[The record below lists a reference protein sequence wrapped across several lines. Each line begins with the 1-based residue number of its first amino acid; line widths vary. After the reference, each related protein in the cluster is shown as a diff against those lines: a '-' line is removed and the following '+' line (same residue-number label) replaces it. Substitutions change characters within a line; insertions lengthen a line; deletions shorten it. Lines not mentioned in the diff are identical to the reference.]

1 MKKTLLGTALLFA
14 LAQALPMDAQKQVR
28 LTFNRAGG
36 TAVSNVTVKVT
47 DESGNAI
54 NGVTATLQ
62 SIKQG
67 TGTDADAATT
77 DVALKSGG
85 KLDTHTEILC
95 ANYTNKELDSRFAEF
110 TFKISG
116 LSDFSLNHSDLQIAS
131 MNGSGDFQYN
141 NLPRKCDVRVW
152 NNEDKSTLIASIDG
166 IVTDKNASK
175 EDKVNPTDKDTGKD
189 NTIDWEIK
197 ASTTTPATTDQ
208 ILVVRLAKSSDN
220 KGCFFGLKQITL
232 YNGYRF
238 ATTATSNI
246 ANVATFSAS
255 SPVTFSS
262 DATAYIAINSD
273 NKQVTLS
280 PLNGALAAGKG
291 AIVSK
296 ATTGDIYAYVSTETT
311 DSRNNLLV
319 GSSDATKELTDG
331 NYYIFN
337 KKDND
342 AVFSPLDNAA
352 STTLAANKA
361 ALKTTT
367 TGGQALTLDFGSV
380 TGINTVTTAMPATNA
395 TFDLS
400 GRKVS
405 GKLPAGLYIKN
416 GKKLLIK

>member
-1 MKKTLLGTALLFA
+1 MKKTLLGTALLLA

-54 NGVTATLQ
+54 DGVTATLQ

-67 TGTDADAATT
+67 TGTDAGAAAT
-77 DVALKSGG
+77 DVALLSGEQ
-85 KLDTHTEILC
+85 LNTHTEILC
-95 ANYTNKELDSRFAEF
+95 ANYSNVEKCFAEF

-116 LSDFSLNHSDLQIAS
+116 LNNFSLNHSDLQISALQYQ
-131 MNGSGDFQYN
+131 GKFQNSKDQRY
-141 NLPRKCDVRVW
+141 CDVRVW
-152 NNEDKSTLIASIDG
+152 GNENKSTLIASADG
-166 IVTDKNASK
+166 ILAVKLG
-175 EDKVNPTDKDTGKD
+175 GKYEVD
-189 NTIDWEIK
+189 NTVDWEIK
-197 ASTTTPATTDQ
+197 GNTTTLTTNDKY
-208 ILVVRLAKSSDN
+208 IVVRMAKSDRSQ
-220 KGCFFGLKQITL
+220 GCYFGLKQITL

-246 ANVATFSAS
+246 DNVATFSAS
-255 SPVTFSS
+255 NPVTFSS

-280 PLNGALAAGKG
+280 PLNGALAAKQG

-296 ATTGDIYAYVSTETT
+296 ATTGDIYAYVSTEAT
-311 DSRNNLLV
+311 DKRNNQLV
-319 GSSDATKELTDG
+319 GSGDEAMDLTDG

-337 KKDND
+337 KKVDEE
-342 AVFSPLDNAA
+342 AVFSPLDKAA
-352 STTLAANKA
+352 GIKLAANKA
-361 ALKTTT
+361 ALKTAT
-367 TGGQALTLDFGSV
+367 TGVQALTLDFGSV
-380 TGINTVTTAMPATNA
+380 TGINTTTTAMPATNA

-416 GKKLLIK
+416 GKKFIIK

>member
-36 TAVSNVTVKVT
+36 TAVSNVTVNVT

-67 TGTDADAATT
+67 TGTDAGAAAT
-77 DVALKSGG
+77 DVALKSGNQ
-85 KLDTHTEILC
+85 LDTHTEILC
-95 ANYTNKELDSRFAEF
+95 ANYNNNGLDSRFAEF

-116 LSDFSLNHSDLQIAS
+116 LSDFSLNHSDLQISA
-131 MNGSGDFQYN
+131 MNSGGKIQYN

-152 NNEDKSTLIASIDG
+152 GDENKNTLIASIDG
-166 IVTDKNASK
+166 IVTDKNASN
-175 EDKVNPTDKDTGKD
+175 EAKD

-197 ASTTTPATTDQ
+197 ANTTTPATTDQ
-208 ILVVRLAKSSDN
+208 YIVVRMAKSSDN
-220 KGCFFGLKQITL
+220 AGCFFGLKQITL

-246 ANVATFSAS
+246 DNVATFSAS

-262 DATAYIAINSD
+262 DATAYIAINS
-273 NKQVTLS
+273 NNTQVTLS
-280 PLNGALAAGKG
+280 PLNGALAAGQG

-296 ATTGDIYAYVSTETT
+296 ATTGDIYAYVSTEAT
-311 DSRNNLLV
+311 DSRNNQLV
-319 GSSDATKELTDG
+319 GSGDATKDLTDG

-337 KKDND
+337 KKGEE
-342 AVFSPLDNAA
+342 AVFSPLNNTN
-352 STTLAANKA
+352 TTLAANKA
-361 ALKTTT
+361 ALKTATP
-367 TGGQALTLDFGSV
+367 GGQALTLDFGSV
-380 TGINTVTTAMPATNA
+380 TGINTATTAMPATNA

>member
-36 TAVSNVTVKVT
+36 TAVSNVTVNVT

-54 NGVTATLQ
+54 DGVTATLQ

-67 TGTDADAATT
+67 TGTDAGAAAT
-77 DVALKSGG
+77 DVALKSGYQ
-85 KLDTHTEILC
+85 LDTHTEILC
-95 ANYTNKELDSRFAEF
+95 ASYSNVKNCFAEF

-116 LSDFSLNHSDLQIAS
+116 LSNFSLNHSDLQIAA
-131 MNGSGDFQYN
+131 MNGQGKFQNSKGERY
-141 NLPRKCDVRVW
+141 CDVRVW
-152 NNEDKSTLIASIDG
+152 GNENKSTLIASADG
-166 IVTDKNASK
+166 ILADKLGGDY
-175 EDKVNPTDKDTGKD
+175 ERD

-197 ASTTTPATTDQ
+197 GNTTTPATTDQ
-208 ILVVRLAKSSDN
+208 YIVVRMAKNDQN
-220 KGCFFGLKQITL
+220 PGCFFGLKQITL

-246 ANVATFSAS
+246 DNVATFSAS

-280 PLNGALAAGKG
+280 PLNGALAAGQG

-296 ATTGDIYAYVSTETT
+296 ATTGDIYAYVSTEAT
-311 DSRNNLLV
+311 DSRNNQLV
-319 GSSDATKELTDG
+319 GGGDEAMDLTDG

-337 KKDND
+337 KQIEE
-342 AVFSPLDNAA
+342 AVFSPLKESA

-361 ALKTTT
+361 ALKTAT

-380 TGINTVTTAMPATNA
+380 TGINTATTAMPATNA

>member
-67 TGTDADAATT
+67 TGTEAGAAAT

-85 KLDTHTEILC
+85 QLDTHSEVLC
-95 ANYTNKELDSRFAEF
+95 ANYNNNGLDRRFAEF

-116 LSDFSLNHSDLQIAS
+116 LSDFSLNHSDLQIAA
-131 MNGSGDFQYN
+131 MNSGGNFQYN

-152 NNEDKSTLIASIDG
+152 GDEDKNTLIASIDG
-166 IVTDKNASK
+166 IVTDKNASN
-175 EDKVNPTDKDTGKD
+175 ETKD

-197 ASTTTPATTDQ
+197 ASTTTPATTEQ

-238 ATTATSNI
+238 ATTTTSNI
-246 ANVATFSAS
+246 DNVATFSAS

-311 DSRNNLLV
+311 DSRNNQLV
-319 GSSDATKELTDG
+319 GGGDATKELTDG

-337 KKDND
+337 KQGDD
-342 AVFSPLDNAA
+342 AVFSPLNNT

-361 ALKTTT
+361 ALKTATP
-367 TGGQALTLDFGSV
+367 GGQALTLDFGSV
-380 TGINTVTTAMPATNA
+380 TGINTATTAMPATNA

>member
-28 LTFNRAGG
+28 LTFNRASG

-54 NGVTATLQ
+54 DGVTATLQ

-67 TGTDADAATT
+67 IGTDANATAT

-95 ANYTNKELDSRFAEF
+95 ANYNNSVQKSFAEF

-116 LSDFSLNHSDLQIAS
+116 LSDFSLNHSDLQIAA

-166 IVTDKNASK
+166 IVTDKNASEESK
-175 EDKVNPTDKDTGKD
+175 GIGKD

-197 ASTTTPATTDQ
+197 ASTTTPATTEQ

-262 DATAYIAINSD
+262 DATAYIAINSND
-273 NKQVTLS
+273 TQVTLS
-280 PLNGALAAGKG
+280 PLNGALAAGQG

-296 ATTGDIYAYVSTETT
+296 ATTGDIYAYVSAETT
-311 DSRNNLLV
+311 DSRNNQLV
-319 GSSDATKELTDG
+319 GGGDATKELTDG

-337 KKDND
+337 KKGDD
-342 AVFSPLDNAA
+342 AVFSPLNNT

-361 ALKTTT
+361 ALKTATP
-367 TGGQALTLDFGSV
+367 GGQALTLDFGSV

-400 GRKVS
+400 GRKVN

>member
-1 MKKTLLGTALLFA
+1 MKKTLLGTALLLA

-36 TAVSNVTVKVT
+36 TAVGNVTVKVT

-67 TGTDADAATT
+67 TGTDAGATAN

-85 KLDTHTEILC
+85 QLNTHTEILC
-95 ANYTNKELDSRFAEF
+95 ADYNNSINSRFAEF

-116 LSDFSLNHSDLQIAS
+116 LSDFSLNHSDLQIAA
-131 MNGSGDFQYN
+131 MNSGGDFQGN

-152 NNEDKSTLIASIDG
+152 GDENKSALIASIDG
-166 IVTDKNASK
+166 IVTDRNASS
-175 EDKVNPTDKDTGKD
+175 VTKD

-197 ASTTTPATTDQ
+197 ANTTTLTATDQ
-208 ILVVRLAKSSDN
+208 YIVVRMAKSSDN

-246 ANVATFSAS
+246 DYVATFSAS
-255 SPVTFSS
+255 NPVTFSS
-262 DATAYIAINSD
+262 DATAYIAINSND
-273 NKQVTLS
+273 TQVTLS
-280 PLNGALAAGKG
+280 PLNGALAAKQG

-296 ATTGDIYAYVSTETT
+296 ATTGDIYAYVSTEAT
-311 DSRNNLLV
+311 DSRNNQLV
-319 GSSDATKELTDG
+319 GGGDYAMDLTDG

-337 KKDND
+337 KQGED
-342 AVFSPLDNAA
+342 AVFSPLN
-352 STTLAANKA
+352 STNTKLAANKA
-361 ALKTTT
+361 ALKTAT
-367 TGGQALTLDFGSV
+367 TGVQALTLDFGSV

-400 GRKVS
+400 GRKVN

>member
-1 MKKTLLGTALLFA
+1 
-14 LAQALPMDAQKQVR
+14 MDAQKQVR

-36 TAVSNVTVKVT
+36 TAVSNVTVNVT

-67 TGTDADAATT
+67 TGTEAGAAAT
-77 DVALKSGG
+77 DVALNSGNE
-85 KLDTHTEILC
+85 LNTHPEILC
-95 ANYTNKELDSRFAEF
+95 ANYSNGKNSFAEF

-116 LSDFSLNHSDLQIAS
+116 LSDFSLNHSDLQIAA
-131 MNGSGDFQYN
+131 MNLNGRFQNSKGERY
-141 NLPRKCDVRVW
+141 CDVRVW
-152 NNEDKSTLIASIDG
+152 GNENKSTLIASTDG
-166 IVTDKNASK
+166 ILVDKLGGSYT
-175 EDKVNPTDKDTGKD
+175 VD

-197 ASTTTPATTDQ
+197 GEATTQAATDQ
-208 ILVVRLAKSSDN
+208 YLVVRMAKSSN
-220 KGCFFGLKQITL
+220 SNGCFFGLKQITL

-246 ANVATFSAS
+246 DNVATFSAS

-319 GSSDATKELTDG
+319 GSGDATKELTDG

-337 KKDND
+337 KQGND
-342 AVFSPLDNAA
+342 AVFSPLDNTAN
-352 STTLAANKA
+352 TTLAANKA

-367 TGGQALTLDFGSV
+367 IGGQALTLDFGSV
-380 TGINTVTTAMPATNA
+380 TGINTATIAMSATNA

-405 GKLPAGLYIKN
+405 GNLPAGLYIKN

>member
-36 TAVSNVTVKVT
+36 TAVSNVTVNVT

-67 TGTDADAATT
+67 TGTDADAAAT
-77 DVALKSGG
+77 DVALLSGME
-85 KLDTHTEILC
+85 LNTHTEILC
-95 ANYTNKELDSRFAEF
+95 ANYSNVEKCFAEF

-116 LSDFSLNHSDLQIAS
+116 LNNFSLNHSDLQISALQYQ
-131 MNGSGDFQYN
+131 GKFQNSKDQRY
-141 NLPRKCDVRVW
+141 CDVRVW
-152 NNEDKSTLIASIDG
+152 GNENKSTLIASADG
-166 IVTDKNASK
+166 ILAVKLG
-175 EDKVNPTDKDTGKD
+175 GKYEVD

-197 ASTTTPATTDQ
+197 GNTTTQATTDQ
-208 ILVVRLAKSSDN
+208 YIVVRMAKSDRSQ
-220 KGCFFGLKQITL
+220 GCYFGLKQITL

-319 GSSDATKELTDG
+319 GSGDATKELTDG

-337 KKDND
+337 KQGDD
-342 AVFSPLDNAA
+342 AVFSPLNNTA

-361 ALKTTT
+361 VLKTATP
-367 TGGQALTLDFGSV
+367 GGQALTLDFGSV

-400 GRKVS
+400 GRKVN

>member
-36 TAVSNVTVKVT
+36 TAVSNVTVNVT

-54 NGVTATLQ
+54 DGVTATLQ

-67 TGTDADAATT
+67 TGTDASAAAN
-77 DVALKSGG
+77 DVALLSGME
-85 KLDTHTEILC
+85 LNTHTEILC
-95 ANYTNKELDSRFAEF
+95 ANYDNLKNSFAEF

-116 LSDFSLNHSDLQIAS
+116 LNNFSLNHSDLQISA
-131 MNGSGDFQYN
+131 MNLNGRFQNSKDQRY
-141 NLPRKCDVRVW
+141 CDVRVW
-152 NNEDKSTLIASIDG
+152 GNENKSTLLASVDG
-166 IVTDKNASK
+166 ILVDKLGG
-175 EDKVNPTDKDTGKD
+175 DYVRD

-197 ASTTTPATTDQ
+197 GNTTTPAATDQ
-208 ILVVRLAKSSDN
+208 YIVVRMAKSDRSQ
-220 KGCFFGLKQITL
+220 GCFFGLKQITL

-246 ANVATFSAS
+246 DNVATFSAS
-255 SPVTFSS
+255 NPVTFSS
-262 DATAYIAINSD
+262 DATAYIAINS
-273 NKQVTLS
+273 NNTQVTLS
-280 PLNGALAAGKG
+280 PLNGALAAGQG

-296 ATTGDIYAYVSTETT
+296 ATTGDIYAYVSTEAT
-311 DSRNNLLV
+311 DSRNNQLV
-319 GSSDATKELTDG
+319 GSGDATKELTDG

-337 KKDND
+337 KQGND
-342 AVFSPLDNAA
+342 AVFSPLDNTAN
-352 STTLAANKA
+352 TTLAANKA
-361 ALKTTT
+361 ALKTAT

>member
-47 DESGNAI
+47 NESGNAI

-67 TGTDADAATT
+67 TGTDATAIAT

-85 KLDTHTEILC
+85 QLDTHSEVLC
-95 ANYTNKELDSRFAEF
+95 ANYNNNGLDRRFAEF

-116 LSDFSLNHSDLQIAS
+116 LSDFSLNHSDLQIAA
-131 MNGSGDFQYN
+131 MNSGGNFQYN

-152 NNEDKSTLIASIDG
+152 GDEDKNTLIASIDG
-166 IVTDKNASK
+166 IVTDKNASN
-175 EDKVNPTDKDTGKD
+175 ETKD

-197 ASTTTPATTDQ
+197 ASTTTPATTEQ
-208 ILVVRLAKSSDN
+208 IFVVRLAKSSDN

-280 PLNGALAAGKG
+280 PLNGALAASKG

-319 GSSDATKELTDG
+319 GSGDATKELTDG

-367 TGGQALTLDFGSV
+367 TGAQALTLDFGSV
-380 TGINTVTTAMPATNA
+380 TGINTATTAMPATNA

>member
-54 NGVTATLQ
+54 DGVTATLQ

-67 TGTDADAATT
+67 TGTNANATAT

-85 KLDTHTEILC
+85 QLDTHAEILC
-95 ANYTNKELDSRFAEF
+95 ADYFNTTKDNSFSEF

-116 LSDFSLNHSDLQIAS
+116 LSDFSLNHSDLQISALNS
-131 MNGSGDFQYN
+131 SSKFQYN
-141 NLPRKCDVRVW
+141 ANNNRKCDVRVW
-152 NNEDKSTLIASIDG
+152 GDESKSTLITSIDG
-166 IVTDKNASK
+166 IAADQEASS
-175 EDKVNPTDKDTGKD
+175 ETKD

-197 ASTTTPATTDQ
+197 GNTATQTTTNQ
-208 ILVVRLAKSSDN
+208 YLVVRLARSTGSN
-220 KGCFFGLKQITL
+220 GCYFGLKQITL

-246 ANVATFSAS
+246 DNVATFSAS

-311 DSRNNLLV
+311 DSRNNQLV
-319 GSSDATKELTDG
+319 GSGDATKELTDG

-337 KKDND
+337 KPGEE
-342 AVFSPLDNAA
+342 AVFSPLDKSA

-361 ALKTTT
+361 ALKTAT

-405 GKLPAGLYIKN
+405 GNLPAGLYIKN

>member
-36 TAVSNVTVKVT
+36 TAVSNVTVNVT

-54 NGVTATLQ
+54 DGVTATLQ

-67 TGTDADAATT
+67 TGTDASAAAN
-77 DVALKSGG
+77 DVALLSGME
-85 KLDTHTEILC
+85 LNTHTEILC
-95 ANYTNKELDSRFAEF
+95 ANYDNLKNSFAEF

-116 LSDFSLNHSDLQIAS
+116 LNNFSLNHSDLQISA
-131 MNGSGDFQYN
+131 MNLNGRFQNSKDQRY
-141 NLPRKCDVRVW
+141 CDVRVW
-152 NNEDKSTLIASIDG
+152 GNENKSTLLASVDG
-166 IVTDKNASK
+166 ILVDKLGG
-175 EDKVNPTDKDTGKD
+175 DYVRD

-197 ASTTTPATTDQ
+197 GNTTTPAATDQ
-208 ILVVRLAKSSDN
+208 YIVVRMAKSDRSQ
-220 KGCFFGLKQITL
+220 GCYFGLKQITL

-238 ATTATSNI
+238 ATTTTSNI

-311 DSRNNLLV
+311 DSRNNQLV
-319 GSSDATKELTDG
+319 GGGDATKELTDG

-337 KKDND
+337 KKGDD
-342 AVFSPLDNAA
+342 AVFSPLNNT

-361 ALKTTT
+361 ALKTATP
-367 TGGQALTLDFGSV
+367 GGQALTLDFGSV
-380 TGINTVTTAMPATNA
+380 TGINTTTTAMPATNA

-416 GKKLLIK
+416 GKKFIIK

>member
-36 TAVSNVTVKVT
+36 TAVSNVTVNVT

-67 TGTDADAATT
+67 TGTDATATAT
-77 DVALKSGG
+77 DVALKSGEQLN
-85 KLDTHTEILC
+85 KHPEILC
-95 ANYTNKELDSRFAEF
+95 ASYSNGKNAFAEF

-116 LSDFSLNHSDLQIAS
+116 LSDFSLNHSDLQISA
-131 MNGSGDFQYN
+131 MNKDGKFQNSKDERY
-141 NLPRKCDVRVW
+141 CDVRVW
-152 NNEDKSTLIASIDG
+152 GNENKRTLIASVDG
-166 IVTDKNASK
+166 ILADKLGGNY
-175 EDKVNPTDKDTGKD
+175 EVD

-197 ASTTTPATTDQ
+197 TTTTTQATTDQ
-208 ILVVRLAKSSDN
+208 YIVVRMAKNDRN
-220 KGCFFGLKQITL
+220 TGCFFGLKQITL

-280 PLNGALAAGKG
+280 PLNGALAANQG

-296 ATTGDIYAYVSTETT
+296 ATTGDIYAYVSTEAT
-311 DSRNNLLV
+311 DSRNNQLV
-319 GSSDATKELTDG
+319 GSGDATKELTDG

-337 KKDND
+337 KKGDD
-342 AVFSPLDNAA
+342 AVFSPLNNT

-361 ALKTTT
+361 ALKTATP
-367 TGGQALTLDFGSV
+367 GGQALTLDFGSV
-380 TGINTVTTAMPATNA
+380 TGINTATTAMPATNA

>member
-1 MKKTLLGTALLFA
+1 MKKTLLGTALLLA

-67 TGTDADAATT
+67 TGTDATAAAT
-77 DVALKSGG
+77 DVALKSGAQ
-85 KLDTHTEILC
+85 LDTHPEILC
-95 ANYTNKELDSRFAEF
+95 ASYNNALNSSFAEF

-116 LSDFSLNHSDLQIAS
+116 LSDFSLNHSDLQIAAL
-131 MNGSGDFQYN
+131 NGGGSFQYN

-152 NNEDKSTLIASIDG
+152 GDEDKNTLIASTDG
-166 IVTDKNASK
+166 IVTDKNASN
-175 EDKVNPTDKDTGKD
+175 ETVD

-208 ILVVRLAKSSDN
+208 YLVVRLAKSSDN

-232 YNGYRF
+232 YNGYRL
-238 ATTATSNI
+238 ATTTTSNI
-246 ANVATFSAS
+246 DNVATFSAS
-255 SPVTFSS
+255 KPVTFSS

-273 NKQVTLS
+273 NTQVTLS
-280 PLNGALAAGKG
+280 PLNGALAAGQG

-296 ATTGDIYAYVSTETT
+296 ATTGDIYAYVSTEAT
-311 DSRNNLLV
+311 DSRNNQLV
-319 GSSDATKELTDG
+319 GSGDATKELTDG

-337 KKDND
+337 KKGEE
-342 AVFSPLDNAA
+342 AVFSPLSNTN
-352 STTLAANKA
+352 TTLAANKA
-361 ALKTTT
+361 ALKTAT

-380 TGINTVTTAMPATNA
+380 TGINTATTAMPATNT

>member
-36 TAVSNVTVKVT
+36 TAVSNVTVNVT

-67 TGTDADAATT
+67 TGTDAGAAAT
-77 DVALKSGG
+77 DVALKSGNQ
-85 KLDTHTEILC
+85 LDTHTEILC
-95 ANYTNKELDSRFAEF
+95 ANYNNNGLDSRFAEF

-116 LSDFSLNHSDLQIAS
+116 LNDFSLNHSDLQISA
-131 MNGSGDFQYN
+131 MNSGGKFQYN

-152 NNEDKSTLIASIDG
+152 GDENKNTLIASIDG
-166 IVTDKNASK
+166 IVTDKNASN
-175 EDKVNPTDKDTGKD
+175 EAKD

-197 ASTTTPATTDQ
+197 ANTTTPATTDQ
-208 ILVVRLAKSSDN
+208 YIVVRMAKSSDN
-220 KGCFFGLKQITL
+220 AGCFFGLKQITL

-246 ANVATFSAS
+246 DNVATFSAS

-262 DATAYIAINSD
+262 DATAYIAINS
-273 NKQVTLS
+273 NNTQVTLS
-280 PLNGALAAGKG
+280 PLNGALAAGQG

-296 ATTGDIYAYVSTETT
+296 ATTGDIYAYVSTEAT
-311 DSRNNLLV
+311 DSRNNQLV
-319 GSSDATKELTDG
+319 GSGDATKDLTDG

-337 KKDND
+337 KKGEE
-342 AVFSPLDNAA
+342 AVFSPLNNTN
-352 STTLAANKA
+352 TTLAANKA
-361 ALKTTT
+361 ALKTATP
-367 TGGQALTLDFGSV
+367 GGQALTLDFGSV
-380 TGINTVTTAMPATNA
+380 TGINTATTAMPATNA

>member
-36 TAVSNVTVKVT
+36 TAVSNVTVNVT

-54 NGVTATLQ
+54 DGVTATLQ

-67 TGTDADAATT
+67 LGNTTEAAKK
-77 DVALKSGG
+77 DVALFNTGAAAS
-85 KLDTHTEILC
+85 HPEILC
-95 ANYTNKELDSRFAEF
+95 CKYDNPNIDSYPFAEF
-110 TFKISG
+110 VFKISG
-116 LSDFSLNHSDLQIAS
+116 LSNFGINHTDLQIAA
-131 MNGSGDFQYN
+131 MNSSGNFQFN
-141 NLPRKCDVRVW
+141 NLTRSCDAKVW
-152 NNEDKSTLIASIDG
+152 GDESYSNLITSIEGLD
-166 IVTDKNASK
+166 VDKNA
-175 EDKVNPTDKDTGKD
+175 DLVTGSTNIGVD
-189 NTIDWEIK
+189 NTTDWEIK
-197 ASTTTPATTDQ
+197 SANTTTTTNEQ
-208 ILVVRLAKSSDN
+208 YLIVRLTRSTVA
-220 KGCFFGLKQITL
+220 GCYFGLKQITL

-262 DATAYIAINSD
+262 NATAYIAINS
-273 NKQVTLS
+273 NNTQVTLS

-311 DSRNNLLV
+311 DSRNNQLV
-319 GSSDATKELTDG
+319 GSGDATKDLTDG

-337 KKDND
+337 KQGEE
-342 AVFSPLDNAA
+342 AVFSPLKESA

-361 ALKTTT
+361 VLKTATP
-367 TGGQALTLDFGSV
+367 GGQALTLDFGSV
-380 TGINTVTTAMPATNA
+380 TGINTATTAMPATNA

-405 GKLPAGLYIKN
+405 GNLPAGLYIKN

>member
-36 TAVSNVTVKVT
+36 TAVSNVTVNVT

-54 NGVTATLQ
+54 DGVTATLQ

-85 KLDTHTEILC
+85 QLDTHSEVLC
-95 ANYTNKELDSRFAEF
+95 ANYNNNGLDRRFAEF

-116 LSDFSLNHSDLQIAS
+116 LSDFSLNHSDLQIAA
-131 MNGSGDFQYN
+131 MNSGGNFQYN

-152 NNEDKSTLIASIDG
+152 GDEDKSTLIASTDG
-166 IVTDKNASK
+166 IVTDKNASN
-175 EDKVNPTDKDTGKD
+175 ETVD

-208 ILVVRLAKSSDN
+208 YLVVRLAKSSDN

-246 ANVATFSAS
+246 DNVATFSAS

-262 DATAYIAINSD
+262 DATAYIAINSND
-273 NKQVTLS
+273 TQVTLS
-280 PLNGALAAGKG
+280 PLNGALAAKQG

-296 ATTGDIYAYVSTETT
+296 ATTGDIYAYVSAEAT
-311 DSRNNLLV
+311 DSRNNQLV
-319 GSSDATKELTDG
+319 GSGDATKDLTDG

-337 KKDND
+337 KKGDD
-342 AVFSPLDNAA
+342 AVFSPLNNT

-361 ALKTTT
+361 ALKTATP
-367 TGGQALTLDFGSV
+367 GGQALTLDFGSV
-380 TGINTVTTAMPATNA
+380 TGINTATTAMPATNA

-400 GRKVS
+400 GRKVN

>member
-36 TAVSNVTVKVT
+36 TAVSNVTVNVT

-67 TGTDADAATT
+67 TGTDADAAAT
-77 DVALKSGG
+77 DVALKSGEQLN
-85 KLDTHTEILC
+85 KHPEILC
-95 ANYTNKELDSRFAEF
+95 ASYSNGKNAFAEF

-116 LSDFSLNHSDLQIAS
+116 LSDFSLNHSDLQISA
-131 MNGSGDFQYN
+131 MNKDGKFQNSKDERY
-141 NLPRKCDVRVW
+141 CDVRVW
-152 NNEDKSTLIASIDG
+152 GNENKRTLIASVDG
-166 IVTDKNASK
+166 ILADKLGGNY
-175 EDKVNPTDKDTGKD
+175 EVD

-197 ASTTTPATTDQ
+197 TTTTTQATTDQ
-208 ILVVRLAKSSDN
+208 YIVVRMAKNDRN
-220 KGCFFGLKQITL
+220 TGCFFGLKQITL

-262 DATAYIAINSD
+262 NATAYIAINSD
-273 NKQVTLS
+273 NTQVTLS
-280 PLNGALAAGKG
+280 PLNGALAANQG

-296 ATTGDIYAYVSTETT
+296 ATTGDIYAYVSAEAT
-311 DSRNNLLV
+311 DSRNNQLV
-319 GSSDATKELTDG
+319 GSGDATKELTDG

-337 KKDND
+337 KPGEE
-342 AVFSPLDNAA
+342 AVFSPLDKSA

-361 ALKTTT
+361 ALKTAT

>member
-67 TGTDADAATT
+67 TGTEAGAAAT
-77 DVALKSGG
+77 DVALKSIGQ
-85 KLDTHTEILC
+85 LDAHTEILC
-95 ANYTNKELDSRFAEF
+95 ADYNNNGLDSRFAEF

-116 LSDFSLNHSDLQIAS
+116 LNDFSLNHSDLQIAAL
-131 MNGSGDFQYN
+131 NKGGNFQYDKGS
-141 NLPRKCDVRVW
+141 RKCDVRVW

-166 IVTDKNASK
+166 IVTDKNASN
-175 EDKVNPTDKDTGKD
+175 ETKD

-197 ASTTTPATTDQ
+197 ASTTTPATTEQ

-246 ANVATFSAS
+246 DNVATFSAS

-280 PLNGALAAGKG
+280 PLNGALAAGQG

-296 ATTGDIYAYVSTETT
+296 ATTGDIYAYVSTEAT
-311 DSRNNLLV
+311 DSRNNQLV
-319 GSSDATKELTDG
+319 GSGDATKELTDG

-337 KKDND
+337 KQGEE
-342 AVFSPLDNAA
+342 AVFSPLKESA

-361 ALKTTT
+361 VLKTATPS
-367 TGGQALTLDFGSV
+367 GQALTLDFGSV

-400 GRKVS
+400 GRKVN
-405 GKLPAGLYIKN
+405 GNLPAGLYIKN

>member
-36 TAVSNVTVKVT
+36 TAVSNVTVNVT

-67 TGTDADAATT
+67 TGTDAGAAAT
-77 DVALKSGG
+77 DVALKSGYQ
-85 KLDTHTEILC
+85 LDTHTEILC
-95 ANYTNKELDSRFAEF
+95 ASYSNVKNCFAEF

-116 LSDFSLNHSDLQIAS
+116 LSNFSLNHSDLQIAA
-131 MNGSGDFQYN
+131 MNGQGKFQNSKGERY
-141 NLPRKCDVRVW
+141 CDVRVW
-152 NNEDKSTLIASIDG
+152 GNENKSTLIASADG
-166 IVTDKNASK
+166 ILADKLGGDY
-175 EDKVNPTDKDTGKD
+175 ERD

-197 ASTTTPATTDQ
+197 GNTTTPATTDQ
-208 ILVVRLAKSSDN
+208 YIVVRMAKNDQN
-220 KGCFFGLKQITL
+220 PGCFFGLKQITL

-262 DATAYIAINSD
+262 DATAYIAINS
-273 NKQVTLS
+273 NNTQVTLS
-280 PLNGALAAGKG
+280 PLNGALAAGQG

-296 ATTGDIYAYVSTETT
+296 ATTGDIYAYVSTEAT
-311 DSRNNLLV
+311 DSRNNQLV
-319 GSSDATKELTDG
+319 GSGDATKDLTDG

-337 KKDND
+337 KQGEE
-342 AVFSPLDNAA
+342 AVFSPLKESAN
-352 STTLAANKA
+352 TTLAANKA
-361 ALKTTT
+361 ALKTAT

-380 TGINTVTTAMPATNA
+380 TGINTTTTAMPATNA

-405 GKLPAGLYIKN
+405 GDLPAGLYIKN

>member
-36 TAVSNVTVKVT
+36 TAVSNVTVNVT

-77 DVALKSGG
+77 DVALLSGEQ
-85 KLDTHTEILC
+85 LNTHTEILC
-95 ANYTNKELDSRFAEF
+95 ANYSNVEKCFAEF

-116 LSDFSLNHSDLQIAS
+116 LNNFSLNHSDLQISALQYQ
-131 MNGSGDFQYN
+131 GKFQNSKDQRY
-141 NLPRKCDVRVW
+141 CDVRVW
-152 NNEDKSTLIASIDG
+152 GNENKSTLIASADG
-166 IVTDKNASK
+166 ILAVKLG
-175 EDKVNPTDKDTGKD
+175 GKYEVD

-197 ASTTTPATTDQ
+197 GNTTTQATTDQ
-208 ILVVRLAKSSDN
+208 YIVVRMAKSDRSQ
-220 KGCFFGLKQITL
+220 GCYFGLKQITL

-319 GSSDATKELTDG
+319 GSGDATKELTDG

-337 KKDND
+337 KQGDD
-342 AVFSPLDNAA
+342 AVFSPLNNT

-361 ALKTTT
+361 ALKTATP
-367 TGGQALTLDFGSV
+367 GGQALTLDFGSV

-400 GRKVS
+400 GRKVN

>member
-67 TGTDADAATT
+67 TGTDANAAAT
-77 DVALKSGG
+77 DVALLSGME
-85 KLDTHTEILC
+85 LNTHTEILC
-95 ANYTNKELDSRFAEF
+95 ANYNNVKNSFAEF

-116 LSDFSLNHSDLQIAS
+116 LSDFSLNHSDLQISA
-131 MNGSGDFQYN
+131 MNLNGRFQNSKDQRY
-141 NLPRKCDVRVW
+141 CDVRVW
-152 NNEDKSTLIASIDG
+152 GNENKSTLIASADG
-166 IVTDKNASK
+166 ILADKLGGDY
-175 EDKVNPTDKDTGKD
+175 ERD

-197 ASTTTPATTDQ
+197 GNTTTPATTDQ
-208 ILVVRLAKSSDN
+208 YIVVRMAKNDQN
-220 KGCFFGLKQITL
+220 PGCYFGLKQITL

-238 ATTATSNI
+238 ATTTTSNI
-246 ANVATFSAS
+246 DNVATFSAS

-262 DATAYIAINSD
+262 DATAYIAINSND
-273 NKQVTLS
+273 TQVTLS
-280 PLNGALAAGKG
+280 PLNGALAAGQG

-296 ATTGDIYAYVSTETT
+296 ATTGDIYAYVSAEAT
-311 DSRNNLLV
+311 DSRNNQLV
-319 GSSDATKELTDG
+319 GSGDATKELTDG

-337 KKDND
+337 KQGED
-342 AVFSPLDNAA
+342 AVFSPLNNTN
-352 STTLAANKA
+352 TTLAANKA

-367 TGGQALTLDFGSV
+367 IGGQALTLDFGSV
-380 TGINTVTTAMPATNA
+380 TGINTATTAMPATNA

-405 GKLPAGLYIKN
+405 GNLPAGLYIKN

>member
-1 MKKTLLGTALLFA
+1 MKKTLLGTALLLA

-36 TAVSNVTVKVT
+36 TAVSNVTVNVT

-54 NGVTATLQ
+54 DGVTATLQ

-67 TGTDADAATT
+67 TGTDAGAATT
-77 DVALKSGG
+77 NVALKSGG

-95 ANYTNKELDSRFAEF
+95 ANYNNSVQKSFAEF

-116 LSDFSLNHSDLQIAS
+116 LSDFSLNHSDLQIAA

-166 IVTDKNASK
+166 IVTDKNASEESK
-175 EDKVNPTDKDTGKD
+175 GIGKD

-197 ASTTTPATTDQ
+197 ANTTTPATTEQ
-208 ILVVRLAKSSDN
+208 ILVVRMAKSSDN

-238 ATTATSNI
+238 ATTVTSNI
-246 ANVATFSAS
+246 DNVATFSAS
-255 SPVTFSS
+255 NPVTFSS

-280 PLNGALAAGKG
+280 PLNGALAAGQG

-296 ATTGDIYAYVSTETT
+296 ATTGDVYAYVSTEAT
-311 DSRNNLLV
+311 DSRNNQLV
-319 GSSDATKELTDG
+319 GGGDYAMDLTDG

-337 KKDND
+337 KPGDE
-342 AVFSPLDNAA
+342 AVFSPLNKSAN
-352 STTLAANKA
+352 TKLAANKA
-361 ALKTTT
+361 ALKTAT
-367 TGGQALTLDFGSV
+367 TGVQALTLDFGSV
-380 TGINTVTTAMPATNA
+380 TGINTTTTAMPATNA

-400 GRKVS
+400 GRKVN

-416 GKKLLIK
+416 GKKFIIK

>member
-36 TAVSNVTVKVT
+36 TAVSNVTVNVT

-54 NGVTATLQ
+54 DGVTATLQ

-85 KLDTHTEILC
+85 QLDTHSEVLC
-95 ANYTNKELDSRFAEF
+95 ANYNNGLDRRFAEF

-116 LSDFSLNHSDLQIAS
+116 LSDFSLNHSDLQIAA
-131 MNGSGDFQYN
+131 MNSGGNFQYN

-152 NNEDKSTLIASIDG
+152 GDEDKSTLIASTDG
-166 IVTDKNASK
+166 IVTDKNASN
-175 EDKVNPTDKDTGKD
+175 ETVD

-197 ASTTTPATTDQ
+197 ASTTTPATTEQ

-220 KGCFFGLKQITL
+220 KGCYFGLKQITL

-238 ATTATSNI
+238 ATTTTSNI
-246 ANVATFSAS
+246 DNVATFSAS
-255 SPVTFSS
+255 KPVTFSS

-280 PLNGALAAGKG
+280 PLNGALAAGQG

-296 ATTGDIYAYVSTETT
+296 ATTGDIYAYVSTEAT
-311 DSRNNLLV
+311 DSRNNQLV
-319 GSSDATKELTDG
+319 GSGDATKELTDG

-337 KKDND
+337 KQGND
-342 AVFSPLDNAA
+342 AVFSPLDNAV

-405 GKLPAGLYIKN
+405 GNLPAGLYIKN

>member
-1 MKKTLLGTALLFA
+1 MKKTLLGTALLLA

-36 TAVSNVTVKVT
+36 TAVSNVTVNVT

-67 TGTDADAATT
+67 TGTDAGAAAT
-77 DVALKSGG
+77 DVALLSGME
-85 KLDTHTEILC
+85 LNTHTEILC
-95 ANYTNKELDSRFAEF
+95 ANYDNVKNSFAEF

-116 LSDFSLNHSDLQIAS
+116 LNNFSLNHSDLQIAA
-131 MNGSGDFQYN
+131 MNLYGRFQNSKDQRY
-141 NLPRKCDVRVW
+141 CDVRVW
-152 NNEDKSTLIASIDG
+152 GNENKSTLLASVDG
-166 IVTDKNASK
+166 ILVDKLGG
-175 EDKVNPTDKDTGKD
+175 DYVRD

-197 ASTTTPATTDQ
+197 GNTTTPAATDQ
-208 ILVVRLAKSSDN
+208 YIVVRMAKSDRSQ
-220 KGCFFGLKQITL
+220 GCYFGLKQITL

-246 ANVATFSAS
+246 DNVATFSAS
-255 SPVTFSS
+255 NPVTFSS

-280 PLNGALAAGKG
+280 PLNGALAAGQG

-296 ATTGDIYAYVSTETT
+296 ATTDDIYAYVSTEAT
-311 DSRNNLLV
+311 DSRKNQLV
-319 GSSDATKELTDG
+319 GSGDEATDLTDG

-337 KKDND
+337 LKDGA

-352 STTLAANKA
+352 NTKLAANKA

-367 TGGQALTLDFGSV
+367 TGVQALTLDFGSV
-380 TGINTVTTAMPATNA
+380 TGINTTTTAMPATNA

-416 GKKLLIK
+416 GKKFIIK

>member
-1 MKKTLLGTALLFA
+1 MKKTLLGTALLLA

-67 TGTDADAATT
+67 TGTEAGAAAT
-77 DVALKSGG
+77 DVALNSGNE
-85 KLDTHTEILC
+85 LNTHPEILC
-95 ANYTNKELDSRFAEF
+95 ANYSNGKNSFAEF

-116 LSDFSLNHSDLQIAS
+116 LSDFSLNHSDLQIAA
-131 MNGSGDFQYN
+131 MNLNGRFQNSKGERY
-141 NLPRKCDVRVW
+141 CDVRVW
-152 NNEDKSTLIASIDG
+152 GNENKSTLIASTDG
-166 IVTDKNASK
+166 ILVDKLGGSYT
-175 EDKVNPTDKDTGKD
+175 VD

-197 ASTTTPATTDQ
+197 GEATTQAATDQ
-208 ILVVRLAKSSDN
+208 YLVVRMAKSSN
-220 KGCFFGLKQITL
+220 SNGCFFGLKQITL

-246 ANVATFSAS
+246 DNVATFSAS

-262 DATAYIAINSD
+262 DATAYIAINSND
-273 NKQVTLS
+273 TQVTLS
-280 PLNGALAAGKG
+280 PLNGALAAGQG

-296 ATTGDIYAYVSTETT
+296 ATTGDIYAYVSAETT
-311 DSRNNLLV
+311 DSRNNQLV
-319 GSSDATKELTDG
+319 GGGDATKELTDG

-337 KKDND
+337 KKGDD
-342 AVFSPLDNAA
+342 AVFSPLNNT
-352 STTLAANKA
+352 STTLTANKA
-361 ALKTTT
+361 ALKTATP
-367 TGGQALTLDFGSV
+367 GGQALTLDFGSV

-400 GRKVS
+400 GRKAS

>member
-36 TAVSNVTVKVT
+36 TAVSNVTVNVT

-54 NGVTATLQ
+54 DGVTATLQ
-62 SIKQG
+62 SIKEG
-67 TGTDADAATT
+67 TGTDAGAAAT
-77 DVALKSGG
+77 DVALKSGNQ
-85 KLDTHTEILC
+85 LDTHTEILC
-95 ANYTNKELDSRFAEF
+95 ANYNNNGLDSRFAEF

-116 LSDFSLNHSDLQIAS
+116 LSDFSLNHSDLQISA
-131 MNGSGDFQYN
+131 MNSGGDFQYN

-166 IVTDKNASK
+166 IVTDKNASEESK
-175 EDKVNPTDKDTGKD
+175 GIGKD

-197 ASTTTPATTDQ
+197 ANTTTPATTDQ
-208 ILVVRLAKSSDN
+208 YLVVRLAKSSDN

-238 ATTATSNI
+238 ATTTTSNI
-246 ANVATFSAS
+246 DNVATFSAS

-296 ATTGDIYAYVSTETT
+296 ATTGDIYAYVSTEAT
-311 DSRNNLLV
+311 DSRNNQLV
-319 GSSDATKELTDG
+319 GSGDATKELTDG

-337 KKDND
+337 KQGED
-342 AVFSPLDNAA
+342 AVFSPLDKSA

-361 ALKTTT
+361 VLKTATPS
-367 TGGQALTLDFGSV
+367 GQALTLDFGSV
-380 TGINTVTTAMPATNA
+380 TGINTATTAMPATNA

>member
-36 TAVSNVTVKVT
+36 TAVSNVTVNVT

-54 NGVTATLQ
+54 DGVTATLQ

-77 DVALKSGG
+77 DVALLSGEQ
-85 KLDTHTEILC
+85 LNTHTEILC
-95 ANYTNKELDSRFAEF
+95 ANYSNVEKCFAEF

-116 LSDFSLNHSDLQIAS
+116 LNNFSLNHSDLQISALQYQ
-131 MNGSGDFQYN
+131 GKFQNSKDQRY
-141 NLPRKCDVRVW
+141 CDVRVW
-152 NNEDKSTLIASIDG
+152 GNENKSTLIASADG
-166 IVTDKNASK
+166 ILAVKLG
-175 EDKVNPTDKDTGKD
+175 GKYEVD

-197 ASTTTPATTDQ
+197 GNTTTQATTDQ
-208 ILVVRLAKSSDN
+208 YIVVRMAKSDRSQ
-220 KGCFFGLKQITL
+220 GCYFGLKQITL

-319 GSSDATKELTDG
+319 GSGDATKELTDG

-337 KKDND
+337 KQGDD
-342 AVFSPLDNAA
+342 AVFSPLNNTA

-361 ALKTTT
+361 VLKTATP
-367 TGGQALTLDFGSV
+367 GGQALTLDFGSV

-400 GRKVS
+400 GRKVN

>member
-36 TAVSNVTVKVT
+36 TAVSNVTVNVT

-67 TGTDADAATT
+67 TGTDAGATAT
-77 DVALKSGG
+77 NVALKPGNQ
-85 KLDTHTEILC
+85 LDAHTEILC
-95 ANYTNKELDSRFAEF
+95 ADYNNNGLDSRFAEF

-116 LSDFSLNHSDLQIAS
+116 LNDFSLNHSDLQIAAL
-131 MNGSGDFQYN
+131 NKGGNFQYDKGS
-141 NLPRKCDVRVW
+141 RKCDVRVW

-166 IVTDKNASK
+166 IVTDKNASN
-175 EDKVNPTDKDTGKD
+175 ETKD

-197 ASTTTPATTDQ
+197 ANTTTPATTEQ

-262 DATAYIAINSD
+262 DATAYIAINSND
-273 NKQVTLS
+273 TQVTLS
-280 PLNGALAAGKG
+280 PLNGALAAGQG

-296 ATTGDIYAYVSTETT
+296 ATTGDIYAYVSTEAT
-311 DSRNNLLV
+311 DSRNNQLV
-319 GSSDATKELTDG
+319 GSGDATKELTDG

-337 KKDND
+337 KPGEE
-342 AVFSPLDNAA
+342 AVFSPLDKSA

-361 ALKTTT
+361 ALKTAT

>member
-36 TAVSNVTVKVT
+36 TAVSNVTVNVT

-67 TGTDADAATT
+67 TGTEAGAAAT
-77 DVALKSGG
+77 DVALNSGNE
-85 KLDTHTEILC
+85 LNTHPEILC
-95 ANYTNKELDSRFAEF
+95 ANYSNGKNSFAEF

-116 LSDFSLNHSDLQIAS
+116 LSDFSLNHSDLQIAA
-131 MNGSGDFQYN
+131 MNLNGRFQNSKGERY
-141 NLPRKCDVRVW
+141 CDVRVW
-152 NNEDKSTLIASIDG
+152 GNENKSTLIASTDG
-166 IVTDKNASK
+166 ILVDKLGGSYT
-175 EDKVNPTDKDTGKD
+175 VD

-197 ASTTTPATTDQ
+197 GEATTQAATDQ
-208 ILVVRLAKSSDN
+208 YLVVRLAKSSDN

-238 ATTATSNI
+238 ATTTTSNI

-262 DATAYIAINSD
+262 DATAYIAINSND
-273 NKQVTLS
+273 TQVTLS
-280 PLNGALAAGKG
+280 PLNGALAAGQG
-291 AIVSK
+291 AVVSK
-296 ATTGDIYAYVSTETT
+296 ATTGDIYAYVSTEAT
-311 DSRNNLLV
+311 DSRNNQLV
-319 GSSDATKELTDG
+319 GSGDATKDLTDG

-337 KKDND
+337 KKGDD
-342 AVFSPLDNAA
+342 AVFSPLNNT

-361 ALKTTT
+361 ALKTATP
-367 TGGQALTLDFGSV
+367 GGQALTLDFGSV
-380 TGINTVTTAMPATNA
+380 TGINTATTAMPATNA

-400 GRKVS
+400 GRKAS

>member
-67 TGTDADAATT
+67 TGTDATAAAT
-77 DVALKSGG
+77 DVALKSGAQ
-85 KLDTHTEILC
+85 LDTHPEILC
-95 ANYTNKELDSRFAEF
+95 ASYNNALNSSFAEF

-116 LSDFSLNHSDLQIAS
+116 LSDFSLNHSDLQIAAL
-131 MNGSGDFQYN
+131 NGGGSFQYN

-152 NNEDKSTLIASIDG
+152 GDEDKSTLIASTDG
-166 IVTDKNASK
+166 IVTDKNASN
-175 EDKVNPTDKDTGKD
+175 ETVD

-208 ILVVRLAKSSDN
+208 YLVVRLAKSSDN

-238 ATTATSNI
+238 ATTTTSNI
-246 ANVATFSAS
+246 DNVATFSAS

-280 PLNGALAAGKG
+280 PLNGALAAGQG

-296 ATTGDIYAYVSTETT
+296 ATTGDIYAYVSAETT
-311 DSRNNLLV
+311 DSRNNQLV
-319 GSSDATKELTDG
+319 GGGDATKELTDG

-337 KKDND
+337 KKGDD
-342 AVFSPLDNAA
+342 AVFSPLNNT

-361 ALKTTT
+361 ALKTATP
-367 TGGQALTLDFGSV
+367 GGQALTLDFGSV
-380 TGINTVTTAMPATNA
+380 TGINTATTAMPATNA

>member
-1 MKKTLLGTALLFA
+1 MKKTLLGTALLLA

-36 TAVSNVTVKVT
+36 TAVSNVTVNVT

-67 TGTDADAATT
+67 TGTNASAAAT
-77 DVALKSGG
+77 DVALKSIGQ
-85 KLDTHTEILC
+85 LDAHTEILC
-95 ANYTNKELDSRFAEF
+95 ADYNNNGLDSRFAEF

-116 LSDFSLNHSDLQIAS
+116 LNDFSLNHSDLQIAAL
-131 MNGSGDFQYN
+131 NKGGNFQYDKGS
-141 NLPRKCDVRVW
+141 RKCDVRVW

-166 IVTDKNASK
+166 IVTDKNASN
-175 EDKVNPTDKDTGKD
+175 ETKD

-197 ASTTTPATTDQ
+197 ANTTTPATTEQ

-280 PLNGALAAGKG
+280 PLNGALAAEQG

-311 DSRNNLLV
+311 DSRNNQLV
-319 GSSDATKELTDG
+319 GSGDATKELTDG

-337 KKDND
+337 KQGND
-342 AVFSPLDNAA
+342 AVFSPLNNTN
-352 STTLAANKA
+352 TTLAANKA

-367 TGGQALTLDFGSV
+367 AGGQALTLDFGSV

-416 GKKLLIK
+416 GKKFIIK

>member
-36 TAVSNVTVKVT
+36 TAVSNVTVNVT

-62 SIKQG
+62 SIKEG
-67 TGTDADAATT
+67 TGTDASATAT
-77 DVALKSGG
+77 NVALLSGME
-85 KLDTHTEILC
+85 LNTHTEILC
-95 ANYTNKELDSRFAEF
+95 ANYKNVKNSFAEF

-116 LSDFSLNHSDLQIAS
+116 LNNFSLNHSDLQIAA
-131 MNGSGDFQYN
+131 MNLNGRFQNSKDQRY
-141 NLPRKCDVRVW
+141 CDVRVW
-152 NNEDKSTLIASIDG
+152 GNENKSTLIASIDG
-166 IVTDKNASK
+166 ILVDKLG
-175 EDKVNPTDKDTGKD
+175 GKYEVD

-197 ASTTTPATTDQ
+197 GNTTTPAATDQ
-208 ILVVRLAKSSDN
+208 YIVVRMAKSDRSQ
-220 KGCFFGLKQITL
+220 GCYFGLKQITL

-246 ANVATFSAS
+246 DNVATFSAS
-255 SPVTFSS
+255 NPVTFSS
-262 DATAYIAINSD
+262 DATAYIAINS
-273 NKQVTLS
+273 NNTQVTLS
-280 PLNGALAAGKG
+280 PLNGALAAKQG

-296 ATTGDIYAYVSTETT
+296 ATTGDIYAYVSTEAT
-311 DSRNNLLV
+311 DSRNNQLV
-319 GSSDATKELTDG
+319 GGGDEAIDLTDG

-337 KKDND
+337 KQGEE
-342 AVFSPLDNAA
+342 AVFSPLSNTA

-361 ALKTTT
+361 VLKTATP
-367 TGGQALTLDFGSV
+367 GGQALTLDFGSV
-380 TGINTVTTAMPATNA
+380 TGINTATTAMPATNA

>member
-1 MKKTLLGTALLFA
+1 MKKTLLGTALLLA

-67 TGTDADAATT
+67 TGTDATATAT
-77 DVALKSGG
+77 DVALKSGEQLN
-85 KLDTHTEILC
+85 KHPEILC
-95 ANYTNKELDSRFAEF
+95 ASYSNGKNAFAEF

-116 LSDFSLNHSDLQIAS
+116 LSDFSLNHSDLQISA
-131 MNGSGDFQYN
+131 MNKDGKFQNSKDERY
-141 NLPRKCDVRVW
+141 CDVRVW
-152 NNEDKSTLIASIDG
+152 GNENKRTLIASVDG
-166 IVTDKNASK
+166 ILADKLGGNY
-175 EDKVNPTDKDTGKD
+175 EVD

-197 ASTTTPATTDQ
+197 TTTTTQATTDQ
-208 ILVVRLAKSSDN
+208 YIVVRMAKNDRN
-220 KGCFFGLKQITL
+220 TGCFFGLKQITL

-246 ANVATFSAS
+246 DNVATFSAS
-255 SPVTFSS
+255 NPVTFSS

-280 PLNGALAAGKG
+280 PLNGALAAGQG

-296 ATTGDIYAYVSTETT
+296 ATTGDIYAYVSTEAT
-311 DSRNNLLV
+311 DSRNNQLV
-319 GSSDATKELTDG
+319 GGGDYAMDLTDG

-337 KKDND
+337 KNKKGDE
-342 AVFSPLDNAA
+342 AVFSPLDKAA
-352 STTLAANKA
+352 GTKLAANKA
-361 ALKTTT
+361 VLKTTT
-367 TGGQALTLDFGSV
+367 AGGQALTLDFGSV
-380 TGINTVTTAMPATNA
+380 TGINTATTAMPATNA

>member
-36 TAVSNVTVKVT
+36 TAVSDVTVKVT

-67 TGTDADAATT
+67 TGTEAGAAAT
-77 DVALKSGG
+77 DVALNSGNE
-85 KLDTHTEILC
+85 LNTHPEILC
-95 ANYTNKELDSRFAEF
+95 ANYSNGKNSFTEF

-116 LSDFSLNHSDLQIAS
+116 LSDFSLNHSDLQIAA
-131 MNGSGDFQYN
+131 MNLNGRFQNSKGERY
-141 NLPRKCDVRVW
+141 CDVRVW
-152 NNEDKSTLIASIDG
+152 GNENKSTLIASTDG
-166 IVTDKNASK
+166 ILVDKLGGSYT
-175 EDKVNPTDKDTGKD
+175 VD

-197 ASTTTPATTDQ
+197 GEATTQAATDQ
-208 ILVVRLAKSSDN
+208 YLVVRMAKSSN
-220 KGCFFGLKQITL
+220 SNGCFFGLKQITL

-246 ANVATFSAS
+246 DNVATFSAS

-273 NKQVTLS
+273 NTQVTLS
-280 PLNGALAAGKG
+280 PLNGALAAGQG

-296 ATTGDIYAYVSTETT
+296 ATTGDIYAYVSAETT
-311 DSRNNLLV
+311 DSRNNQLV
-319 GSSDATKELTDG
+319 GGGDATKELTDG

-361 ALKTTT
+361 VLKTATP
-367 TGGQALTLDFGSV
+367 GGQALTLDFGSV
-380 TGINTVTTAMPATNA
+380 TGINTATTAMPATNA

>member
-54 NGVTATLQ
+54 DGVTATLQ

-67 TGTDADAATT
+67 TGTETSAAAT
-77 DVALKSGG
+77 DVALNSGNE
-85 KLDTHTEILC
+85 LNTHPEILC
-95 ANYTNKELDSRFAEF
+95 ASYSNVKNCFAEF

-116 LSDFSLNHSDLQIAS
+116 LSNFSLNHSDLQIAA
-131 MNGSGDFQYN
+131 MNGQGKFQNSKGERY
-141 NLPRKCDVRVW
+141 CDVRVW
-152 NNEDKSTLIASIDG
+152 GNENKSTLIASADG
-166 IVTDKNASK
+166 ILADKLGGDY
-175 EDKVNPTDKDTGKD
+175 ERD

-197 ASTTTPATTDQ
+197 GNTTTPATTDQ
-208 ILVVRLAKSSDN
+208 YIVVRMAKNDQN
-220 KGCFFGLKQITL
+220 PGCYFGLKQITL

-238 ATTATSNI
+238 TTTTTSNI

-262 DATAYIAINSD
+262 DATAYIAINSND
-273 NKQVTLS
+273 TQVTLS
-280 PLNGALAAGKG
+280 PLNGALAAGQG

-296 ATTGDIYAYVSTETT
+296 ATTGDIYAYVSAEAT
-311 DSRNNLLV
+311 DSRNNQFV
-319 GSSDATKELTDG
+319 GGGDATKELTDG

-337 KKDND
+337 KKGDD
-342 AVFSPLDNAA
+342 AVFSPLNNT

-361 ALKTTT
+361 ALKTATQ
-367 TGGQALTLDFGSV
+367 GGQALTLDFGSV
-380 TGINTVTTAMPATNA
+380 TGINTATTAMPATNA

>member
-54 NGVTATLQ
+54 NGVTATLE

-67 TGTDADAATT
+67 TGTDADAAAT

-85 KLDTHTEILC
+85 KLNTHTEILC
-95 ANYTNKELDSRFAEF
+95 ANYNNNGLDSRFAEF

-116 LSDFSLNHSDLQIAS
+116 LSNFSLNHSDLQIAA
-131 MNGSGDFQYN
+131 MNSGGNFQYN

-152 NNEDKSTLIASIDG
+152 GDEDKHTPIASIDG
-166 IVTDKNASK
+166 IVTDKNASN
-175 EDKVNPTDKDTGKD
+175 ETKD

-197 ASTTTPATTDQ
+197 ASTTTPATTEQ

-238 ATTATSNI
+238 ATTTTSNI
-246 ANVATFSAS
+246 DNVATFSAS

-262 DATAYIAINSD
+262 DATAYIAINSND
-273 NKQVTLS
+273 TQVTLS
-280 PLNGALAAGKG
+280 PLNGALAAGQG

-296 ATTGDIYAYVSTETT
+296 ATTGDIYAYVSTEAT
-311 DSRNNLLV
+311 DSRNNQLV
-319 GSSDATKELTDG
+319 GGGDATKELTDG

-337 KKDND
+337 KKGDD
-342 AVFSPLDNAA
+342 AVFSPLNNT

-361 ALKTTT
+361 ALKTATP
-367 TGGQALTLDFGSV
+367 GGQALTLDFGSV
-380 TGINTVTTAMPATNA
+380 TGINTATTAMPATNA

-405 GKLPAGLYIKN
+405 GNLPAGLYIKN

>member
-36 TAVSNVTVKVT
+36 TAVSNVTVNVT

-62 SIKQG
+62 SIKEG
-67 TGTDADAATT
+67 TGTDASATAT
-77 DVALKSGG
+77 NVALLSGME
-85 KLDTHTEILC
+85 LNTHTEILC
-95 ANYTNKELDSRFAEF
+95 ANYKNVKNSFAEF

-116 LSDFSLNHSDLQIAS
+116 LNNFSLNHSDVQIAA
-131 MNGSGDFQYN
+131 MNLNGRFQNSKGERY
-141 NLPRKCDVRVW
+141 CDVRVW
-152 NNEDKSTLIASIDG
+152 GNENKSTLIASTDG
-166 IVTDKNASK
+166 ILVDKLGGSYT
-175 EDKVNPTDKDTGKD
+175 VD

-197 ASTTTPATTDQ
+197 GEATTQAATDQ
-208 ILVVRLAKSSDN
+208 YLVVRMAKSSN
-220 KGCFFGLKQITL
+220 SNGCYFGLKQITL

-246 ANVATFSAS
+246 DNVATFSAS

-262 DATAYIAINSD
+262 DATAYIAINSND
-273 NKQVTLS
+273 TQVTLS
-280 PLNGALAAGKG
+280 PLNGALAANQG

-296 ATTGDIYAYVSTETT
+296 ATTGYIYAYVSTEAT
-311 DSRNNLLV
+311 DSRNNQLV
-319 GSSDATKELTDG
+319 GSGDATKELTDG

-337 KKDND
+337 KQGEE
-342 AVFSPLDNAA
+342 AVFSPLNNTA

-361 ALKTTT
+361 ALKTAT

-380 TGINTVTTAMPATNA
+380 TGINTATTAMPATNA

-405 GKLPAGLYIKN
+405 GNLPAGLYIKN

>member
-36 TAVSNVTVKVT
+36 TAVSNVTVNVT

-67 TGTDADAATT
+67 TGTDAGAAAT
-77 DVALKSGG
+77 DVALKSGYQ
-85 KLDTHTEILC
+85 LDTHTEILC
-95 ANYTNKELDSRFAEF
+95 ASYSNVKNCFAEF
-110 TFKISG
+110 TFMISG
-116 LSDFSLNHSDLQIAS
+116 LSDFSLNHSDLQISA
-131 MNGSGDFQYN
+131 MNKDGKFQNSKDERY
-141 NLPRKCDVRVW
+141 CDVRVW
-152 NNEDKSTLIASIDG
+152 GNENKRTLIASVDG
-166 IVTDKNASK
+166 ILADKLGGNY
-175 EDKVNPTDKDTGKD
+175 EVD

-197 ASTTTPATTDQ
+197 TTTTTQATTDQ
-208 ILVVRLAKSSDN
+208 YIVVRMAKNDRN
-220 KGCFFGLKQITL
+220 TGCFFGLKQITL

-319 GSSDATKELTDG
+319 GSGDATKELTDG

-361 ALKTTT
+361 ALKTAT
-367 TGGQALTLDFGSV
+367 TGGQALTLYFGSV
-380 TGINTVTTAMPATNA
+380 TGINTATTAMPATNA

>member
-1 MKKTLLGTALLFA
+1 MKKTLLGTALLLA

-67 TGTDADAATT
+67 TGTDADAAAT

-85 KLDTHTEILC
+85 KLNTHTEILC
-95 ANYTNKELDSRFAEF
+95 ANYNNNGLDSRFAEF

-116 LSDFSLNHSDLQIAS
+116 LSNFSLNHSDLQIAA
-131 MNGSGDFQYN
+131 MNSGGDFQYD
-141 NLPRKCDVRVW
+141 PKSRKCDVRVW

-166 IVTDKNASK
+166 IVTDKNASEESK
-175 EDKVNPTDKDTGKD
+175 QTGKD

-197 ASTTTPATTDQ
+197 ASTTTPATTEQ

-238 ATTATSNI
+238 ATTTTSNI

-296 ATTGDIYAYVSTETT
+296 ATTGDIYAYVSTEAT
-311 DSRNNLLV
+311 DSRNNQLV
-319 GSSDATKELTDG
+319 GSGDATKDLTDG

-337 KKDND
+337 KQGEE
-342 AVFSPLDNAA
+342 AVFSPLKESA

-361 ALKTTT
+361 VLKTATPS
-367 TGGQALTLDFGSV
+367 GQALTLDFGSV
-380 TGINTVTTAMPATNA
+380 TGINTATTAMPATNA